1 MTVRSTLG
9 PPSARA
15 VTYDEVL
22 AEHIRARLRTRRDV
36 EEKRMFGGVAFMI
49 RGRMA
54 CGIVGSTLM
63 VRVDPADAD
72 RWLRAPH
79 TRPMDFTGRPMRG
92 FLFVDPPGVAT
103 AAGLRAWIRR
113 ATEWADAQPLRP
125 LGTRTLAGSG
135 RPKAGAVRRG
145 KNVRR

>member
-1 MTVRSTLG
+1 MACDETLAG
-9 PPSARA
+9 R
-15 VTYDEVL
+15 
-22 AEHIRARLRTRRDV
+22 IRALLRNRRDV
-36 EEKRMFGGVAFMI
+36 AERRMFGGVAFMI

-79 TRPMDFTGRPMRG
+79 ARPMDFTGRPMRG

-113 ATEWADAQPLRP
+113 ATEWADAQPPKPPGARKP
-125 LGTRTLAGSG
+125 AGSG
-135 RPKAGAVRRG
+135 RPKTGAVRRG
-145 KNVRR
+145 NVRG